1 MTNIISIAPEGL
13 SRWVTMSAPGAPPAG
28 IEQRC
33 TRDYLQ
39 KAIAHLGDVEVVTAS
54 IITAGQYE
62 MPRPPYD
69 LPGIPLPERLMVG
82 DLPHFCDV
90 QVHVRGPGGHVARVM
105 VWVPLHWN
113 GRFLGSVG
121 GGNRTESL
129 LLMPEF
135 LRTLTL
141 PAALRNGF
149 ATAQTDGANRDRR
162 HSEWGL
168 VEERGELDWELIR
181 NCAHRSTHEMT
192 VIGKA
197 VTAAIHGR
205 APKYSYIAG
214 CSGGGRQALMEAQ
227 RYPEDYDGIW
237 SSDPA
242 INWTRFT
249 PADLWPAL
257 VMKELGVLPPAKLE
271 AFRAAAIEACD
282 GLDGLRDGIIGA
294 FDPCDFDPKKLI
306 GRATAAGTIT
316 ATDVEVMTKIWEG
329 PRTRNGDFLWY
340 GVRPGTESWGNNF
353 AATGVCLTGEVDGRL
368 EPKPFDIP
376 IAYLRAWVLKDLTW
390 DWRSL
395 TFEQF
400 EALFER
406 SVREFAEI
414 ATDDPYLFAFRARGG
429 KLIISHGANDQVIPA
444 SGSVDYYRRVIEAIG
459 SEEDTKTF
467 ARLFITEG
475 DGHGTSLNPGPG
487 VTLADAMTA
496 LMKWVE
502 EDQVPDQIIA
512 KEINH
517 GTGAVL
523 ATRPVYAYPMVPQ
536 YRGQGNPQE
545 ASSFNPVH
553 FSERAKLVRR

>member
-1 MTNIISIAPEGL
+1 MSSMMSIAPTGL
-13 SRWVTMSAPGAPPAG
+13 ARWVTMDAHSVPPAG
-28 IEQRC
+28 IEERC

-39 KAIAHLGDVEVVTAS
+39 KAIAHLGNVEVVAAS

-69 LPGIPLPERLMVG
+69 LPGIPLPERMMIG

-90 QVHVRGPGGHVARVM
+90 CVHVRGPSGHVAKVM

-149 ATAQTDGANRDRR
+149 ATAQTDGGNRDRR
-162 HSEWGL
+162 ASEWGL
-168 VEERGELDWELIR
+168 IEETGELDWELIQ
-181 NCAHRSTHEMT
+181 NCAHRSTHDMT

-197 VTAAIHGR
+197 VTTAIHGS

-242 INWTRFT
+242 INWTKFV

-271 AFRAAAIEACD
+271 AFRVAAIDACD

-294 FDPCDFDPKKLI
+294 FDPCDFDARTLI
-306 GRATAAGTIT
+306 GQSTAAGVIT
-316 ATDVEVMTKIWEG
+316 ATDAEVMMKIWEG
-329 PRTRNGDFLWY
+329 PRTRSGDFLWY
-340 GVRPGTESWGNNF
+340 GLRPGAESWGNNW
-353 AATGVCLTGEVDGRL
+353 AATGVCSTGEVEGKV
-368 EPKPFDIP
+368 EPKPFDIAT
-376 IAYLRAWVLKDLTW
+376 AYMRAWVVKDLQW
-390 DWRSL
+390 DWRTL

-400 EALFER
+400 ETLFER
-406 SVREFAEI
+406 SVRELSDI
-414 ATDDPYLFAFRARGG
+414 ATDSPDLSAFRARGG

-444 SGSVDYYRRVIEAIG
+444 AGSVDYYRRVIETIG
-459 SEEDTKTF
+459 SEHETKTF

-475 DGHGTSLNPGPG
+475 DGHGTSLDPGPG

-502 EDQVPDQIIA
+502 EEQAPDQIIA
-512 KEINH
+512 KSINY

-523 ATRPVYAYPMVPQ
+523 ATRPVYSYPMVPQ
-536 YRGQGNPQE
+536 YRGQGNPNE
-545 ASSFNPVH
+545 ASSFVPVH
-553 FSERAKLVRR
+553 FSERARLGER